1 MRMDITFCRRSPAI
15 GVTARDV
22 ARHLEGLAQNLT
34 STADCAENVPAGGL
48 LWIQNNAA
56 WFPKITARL
65 RRMPREK
72 RPLVAIWHGE
82 PLPPPRSAGL
92 PWPSLNPR
100 EIAKIL
106 LRDVRATDVYTN
118 WFTLRR
124 LHGHGIPDVLVVS
137 APGRQKFLAEQ
148 GISSHFVPYGYSPQ
162 MGRDLGLPRNIDVL
176 FLGALDVPRRNR
188 ILKYLEQKRVN
199 LTAVGDWHNPAYW
212 GESRVELLNRSKIL
226 LNFPRTA
233 GEYSGLRI
241 LLGLANKALV
251 ISEPIYDPAPY
262 VPGKHFVMAPVEEIP
277 ELVRHYLSREDE
289 RARIVEEGYRFA
301 LGEATMDRSIRRILA
316 LCEERIRKRE
326 EGRIV
331 QAAADTGRA

>member
-1 MRMDITFCRRSPAI
+1 MRMDITFCLRTPAVGATGSTVGDYLAGEARNFI
-15 GVTARDV
+15 KTGDRVDGVPERGV
-22 ARHLEGLAQNLT
+22 
-34 STADCAENVPAGGL
+34 
-48 LWIQNNAA
+48 LWIQGNAA
-56 WFPKITARL
+56 WFPKITAKL
-65 RRMPREK
+65 MRMPPQK
-72 RPLVAIWHGE
+72 RPLVVIWHSE
-82 PLPPPRSAGL
+82 PLPPPRAAGL
-92 PWPSLNPR
+92 PWPWLSPR

-124 LHGHGIPDVLVVS
+124 LHRHGIPDVLVVS
-137 APGRQKFLAEQ
+137 APGRQEFLAER
-148 GISSHFVPYGYSPQ
+148 GIGAHFVPFGYAPM
-162 MGRDLGLPRNIDVL
+162 MGRDLGVQRDIDAL

-188 ILKYLEQKRVN
+188 LLRYLKRQGVE

-212 GESRVELLNRSKIL
+212 GEKRVELLNRSKIL

-277 ELVRHYLSREDE
+277 GLVRHYLSREEE

-301 LGEATMDRSIRRILA
+301 MREATMDRSIRRILE
-316 LCEERIRKRE
+316 LCEERMRERE
-326 EGRIV
+326 EGGSV